1 METITLHS
9 VMYQPMVRSRV
20 ERRTG
25 SHMGRRGFVKW
36 LLGGIVLLF
45 GGIGVWLKEL
55 FRTTPRET
63 AGPAASPSP
72 SPSAEP
78 APTEPPVKEKG
89 KLLLSLFL
97 FSDMHIS
104 VSEASMSAKLRTAL
118 KDVTALDE
126 KTDAIVF
133 GGDLTDFGRDSDY
146 KLLRSILNEYK
157 LPPLY
162 GNMGNHDYYDI
173 WLNKDGSFSTE
184 TMPNGKTDE
193 MARKR
198 FREFLKQEKHYGD
211 VWLGGVHLIMISQ
224 DLYVQEKADVG
235 EGAWYTDE
243 QLAWLRH
250 TLEPHADGSPALIF
264 IHQPLPAAGTDGGTH
279 RLIRANEFRAILK
292 PYPNVF
298 VFSGHTHQDLNGG
311 THYTKESFHWLV
323 NASVG
328 RTRGGTKSQG
338 MYIQVYEGAVVVR
351 GREFS
356 DQTWISAAHWE
367 LPLV

>member
-1 METITLHS
+1 MN
-9 VMYQPMVRSRV
+9 
-20 ERRTG
+20 
-25 SHMGRRGFVKW
+25 RRGFVKW
-36 LLGGIVLLF
+36 LLGGSILLF
-45 GGIGVWLKEL
+45 GGLWIWLKDL
-55 FRTTPRET
+55 FGPASSVET
-63 AGPAASPSP
+63 AAFPSSSPSP
-72 SPSAEP
+72 TAEP
-78 APTEPPVKEKG
+78 APTPAPVKEKG
-89 KLLLSLFL
+89 KLLLSFFL
-97 FSDMHIS
+97 FSDMHVS
-104 VSEASMSAKLRTAL
+104 VSEATMSAKLRSAL
-118 KDVTALDE
+118 DDVTSLEDRTE
-126 KTDAIVF
+126 AIVF

-173 WLNKDGSFSTE
+173 WLNKDGAFSTE

-198 FREFLKQEKHYGD
+198 FREFLKQDKHYGD
-211 VWLGGVHLIMISQ
+211 VWINGVHLILVSQ
-224 DLYVQEKADVG
+224 DLYVQEKGDVG

-243 QLAWLRH
+243 QLNWLKK
-250 TLEPHADGSPALIF
+250 TMEPHADGSPALVF
-264 IHQPLPAAGTDGGTH
+264 IHQPLPAAGTDGATH
-279 RLIRANEFRAILK
+279 RLIRAIDFRAILK

-311 THYTKESFHWLV
+311 THYTKEAFHWFV

-338 MYIQVYEGAVVVR
+338 MYIQVYEGAVVAR

-356 DQTWISAAHWE
+356 DKTWISAAQWDI
-367 LPLV
+367 PLV